1 MARHTSQTDDDF
13 AGGFAPARDREAGAC
28 LGLTMEQKVFAAVA
42 HDDQSQLELCL
53 NAIGNRAF
61 DLRNK
66 GGLNLLDLAY
76 ERNHTKCIKLLEMR
90 GARRSEDTKFVGRK
104 KIEPVVIAHEKEPEL
119 PPHKLTEE
127 EWELCYKTGL
137 WLIEEML
144 YAKVSVCPGQTG
156 PGVA

>member
-1 MARHTSQTDDDF
+1 MA
-13 AGGFAPARDREAGAC
+13 C
-28 LGLTMEQKVFAAVA
+28 
-42 HDDQSQLELCL
+42 
-53 NAIGNRAF
+53 
-61 DLRNK
+61 RNK

-156 PGVA
+156 PGVALRARLATRAGGKCQIATVYSACASVHCRHTRFLISA